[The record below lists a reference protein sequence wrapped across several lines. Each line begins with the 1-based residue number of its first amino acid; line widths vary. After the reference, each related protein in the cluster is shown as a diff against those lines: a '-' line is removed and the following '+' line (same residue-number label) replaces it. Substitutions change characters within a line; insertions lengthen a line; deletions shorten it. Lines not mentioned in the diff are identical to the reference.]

1 MEKKLSLYKLAID
14 EEVIGYEI
22 DGKLI
27 TEEQLLNED
36 FIEYALMGAG
46 FIPVIGEIFDS
57 ILIVRYLTQK
67 RFIEA
72 GLMLI
77 ALIPGVGDLAVKPI
91 LVALKKLG
99 LTGGVKGARLT
110 SKAFADVLSKP
121 ENAAIKESYLK
132 LVGKLQMPIM
142 SKFIKQLTDKF
153 KFLSPMF
160 TKTLAKHA
168 EAEALIKAGKTSKV
182 VSGYHRLNRFEKYVA
197 AHGKAPSVGRQYWQ
211 QILARHD
218 RKFLAKKI
226 ITYSNILGAIGI
238 FNLKDLENK
247 VNDDK
252 EMSKLME
259 NPDFAKFMS
268 DVSES
273 GETAASTG
281 DANQILSAINTE
293 KGIDIL
299 KFMSKF
305 VPA

>member
-1 MEKKLSLYKLAID
+1 MEKKLSLYELAID
-14 EEVIGYEI
+14 ENINGYEI

-36 FIEYALMGAG
+36 FIENALMVAG
-46 FIPVIGEIFDS
+46 FVPVIGEVFDS

-67 RFIEA
+67 RYIEA

-91 LVALKKLG
+91 LVILKKVG

-110 SKAFADVLSKP
+110 SKAFAEVLNKP
-121 ENAAIKESYLK
+121 GNEAIKESYLN

-142 SKFIKQLTDKF
+142 TKFIKQLTDKF
-153 KFLSPMF
+153 KFLAPMF

-197 AHGKAPSVGRQYWQ
+197 AHGKAPSVARQYWQ
-211 QILARHD
+211 QILARRD

-226 ITYSNILGAIGI
+226 ITFSNILGGLGI
-238 FNLKDLENK
+238 FNLKDLETK
-247 VNDDK
+247 MKDDK
-252 EMSKLME
+252 ELTKLME
-259 NPDFAKFMS
+259 NPDFANFMGS
-268 DVSES
+268 FSEP
-273 GETAASTG
+273 GGAAPNTG
-281 DANQILSAINTE
+281 DANQILGAINTE
-293 KGIDIL
+293 KGLDIL

-305 VPA
+305 VSA